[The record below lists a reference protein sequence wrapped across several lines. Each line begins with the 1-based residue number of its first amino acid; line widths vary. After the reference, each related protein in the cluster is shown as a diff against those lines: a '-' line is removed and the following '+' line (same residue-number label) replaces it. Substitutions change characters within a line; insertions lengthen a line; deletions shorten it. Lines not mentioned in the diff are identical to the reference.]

1 MPLTVI
7 TVHGRRCVTLHGLAE
22 LYEVEFDFVVEA
34 YELGLLGAGFAVPSA
49 PDPAVPDPA
58 VPDPADPDPAVAVA
72 IERLDRMAT
81 LCRWHRLADPDP
93 AGIAP
98 LLDLLPDLEPD
109 DPEDEIA

>member
-58 VPDPADPDPAVAVA
+58 VAVA

-81 LCRWHRLADPDP
+81 LCRWHRLADLDP

-98 LLDLLPDLEPD
+98 LLDLLPDLAPD
-109 DPEDEIA
+109 APEDEIT